1 MAGVSCHCR
10 HPENHQ
16 SGLPLQSSIP
26 HPTFFQKCSQPF
38 QAASDMERQVLSM
51 TPASFLFSPFS
62 PLLFLHW
69 GHTGRSLSTHTPHHV
84 SPLDASSPY
93 PHPSES
99 CLFAGRWKF
108 KPLHTLCELCDLEQ
122 VTYVYW
128 ALISSFANRVIIVGL
143 EGYFDGW

>member
-1 MAGVSCHCR
+1 MAGFSCHCQ

-16 SGLPLQSSIP
+16 SGLPLQSAIP
-26 HPTFFQKCSQPF
+26 HPIFFQKLSQPF
-38 QAASDMERQVLSM
+38 QAASDMARQVLSV
-51 TPASFLFSPFS
+51 TPASLLFS

-69 GHTGRSLSTHTPHHV
+69 GHAGPSLPTHSPHHV

-108 KPLHTLCELCDLEQ
+108 KSLHSLYELCDLEQ

-128 ALISSFANRVIIVGL
+128 ALISSFANRVIIVAL
-143 EGYFDGW
+143 EGYLDGG